1 MQSITFGKAPGEAFG
16 DRYQIE
22 RQLGKRA
29 GRCTLLARDLQT
41 QAQVVIKRLSFGED
55 FAWEDLK
62 LFEREAATLKDLAHP
77 AIPRYLDYFDL
88 DLPSGKGFALVQTYI
103 PAPSL
108 EEHIKAGRTFSE
120 PELIELATAL
130 LEILR
135 YLHERAPSVIHRDLK
150 PSNIL
155 LGDRTGNSVG
165 LVYLVDFGAVQ
176 AARTEGTMTV
186 VGTYGYMPPEQ
197 FGDRAVP
204 ASDLYALGATLVY
217 LATGQQPA
225 DLPQIDQQL
234 QFEEVAHLSQGLEG
248 WLKKMIQPSLNRRFA
263 SAQQALKALQQRD
276 EQFVALVCQPAHSK
290 VVLTKTETSLEILL
304 PPAASTATGKAGLAF
319 MGIFAI
325 TWNSFI
331 LFWTGGVLMAPFP
344 FNLMFSL
351 FSLPFWGVGLSMAGG
366 VIFGL
371 WGRMRLRLTSQT
383 IRQELE
389 LFGFKWSVPPPSQR
403 RDITKLEVTK
413 ASFKKDSDG
422 DRVEIKPQLLVW
434 AGTRKYGC
442 YGSSTLS
449 QTELDW
455 LAHELS
461 IWLKL
466 PIVREQ

>member
-29 GRCTLLARDLQT
+29 GRYTLLARDLQT
-41 QAQVVIKRLSFGED
+41 QTQVVIKRLSFGED

-88 DLPSGKGFALVQTYI
+88 DLSSGKGFALVQTYI

-120 PELIELATAL
+120 PEIIELATAL

-176 AARTEGTMTV
+176 AARTEGTITV

-234 QFEEVAHLSQGLEG
+234 EFEEFAHLSQGLE
-248 WLKKMIQPSLNRRFA
+248 
-263 SAQQALKALQQRD
+263 
-276 EQFVALVCQPAHSK
+276 E
-290 VVLTKTETSLEILL
+290 
-304 PPAASTATGKAGLAF
+304 
-319 MGIFAI
+319 
-325 TWNSFI
+325 
-331 LFWTGGVLMAPFP
+331 
-344 FNLMFSL
+344 
-351 FSLPFWGVGLSMAGG
+351 
-366 VIFGL
+366 
-371 WGRMRLRLTSQT
+371 
-383 IRQELE
+383 
-389 LFGFKWSVPPPSQR
+389 
-403 RDITKLEVTK
+403 
-413 ASFKKDSDG
+413 
-422 DRVEIKPQLLVW
+422 
-434 AGTRKYGC
+434 
-442 YGSSTLS
+442 
-449 QTELDW
+449 
-455 LAHELS
+455 
-461 IWLKL
+461 
-466 PIVREQ
+466 